1 MSSQSIFNT
10 HPLVALFTLGIGIGI
25 AIVAPT
31 CTTCTT
37 FEWLKQG
44 FKRPNSDVCA
54 AAVVPTSEPRS
65 DTTAGGPC
73 SDSDLIA
80 TLTAARSMIMKTN
93 SDIQEYGQRVSRNEK
108 KIAMLQETAI
118 EIQEDVA
125 DNRRKIAINS
135 LRHDMLE
142 EKTNARHDMLEEKTN
157 EHGNSII
164 ILSLTVLA
172 LLFTVAFKWQYI

>member
-1 MSSQSIFNT
+1 
-10 HPLVALFTLGIGIGI
+10 
-25 AIVAPT
+25 
-31 CTTCTT
+31 
-37 FEWLKQG
+37 
-44 FKRPNSDVCA
+44 
-54 AAVVPTSEPRS
+54 
-65 DTTAGGPC
+65 
-73 SDSDLIA
+73 
-80 TLTAARSMIMKTN
+80 MIMKTN